1 MKINLEFKCIKI
13 PSKGKFDMYSVYEGY
28 EDWYDADAG
37 ETEMRIYDN
46 DDKCCR
52 FRDYDWLQY
61 FKEF

>member
-13 PSKGKFDMYSVYEGY
+13 PSKGKFDMYSVYEG
-28 EDWYDADAG
+28 WYDVEAG

-46 DDKCCR
+46 DGKFCR
-52 FRDYDWLQY
+52 FHDYEWLTY